1 LRNWA
6 LCLGYKTDEKIR
18 NPPVSALLHDYHPFH
33 NICRKDMQCGEST
46 TEGFYA
52 NFSGD
57 HISHD
62 SPHDSFMRQV
72 ASRNGASCGSIPDRT
87 AQRAP
92 DVINLKLNH
101 RQMHYRQGPFF
112 NDFTMK
118 TTSKVIKN

>member
-1 LRNWA
+1 MTIILFTIFA
-6 LCLGYKTDEKIR
+6 EKTCSA
-18 NPPVSALLHDYHPFH
+18 VSPLP
-33 NICRKDMQCGEST
+33 KD
-46 TEGFYA
+46 FYA

-72 ASRNGASCGSIPDRT
+72 ANRNGASCGSVPDRT

-118 TTSKVIKN
+118 TMTKVIKN